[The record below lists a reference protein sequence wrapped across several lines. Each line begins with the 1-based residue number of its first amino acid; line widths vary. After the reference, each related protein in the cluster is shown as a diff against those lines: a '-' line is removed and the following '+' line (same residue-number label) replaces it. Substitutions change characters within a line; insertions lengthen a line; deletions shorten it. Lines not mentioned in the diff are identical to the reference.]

1 MLQDDRIKYNQGT
14 TDTETEDQKQ
24 MRFLMDVYQRAVDSG
39 QEEDAQKIV
48 RQINELDK
56 KMIEEKAEI
65 ADRMRK
71 ADGGSF
77 PDLNKDG
84 EVTYAD
90 VLKGRGVFQEGG
102 EIDNQMSMLMDNEQE
117 MLPDEE
123 MEDNYMDFILD
134 EALTEEEEDML
145 MSKLEQ
151 DEQLAM
157 LFDKVVEVASEFA
170 G

>member
-117 MLPDEE
+117 MLPSIERKI
-123 MEDNYMDFILD
+123 NV
-134 EALTEEEEDML
+134 TRR
-145 MSKLEQ
+145 
-151 DEQLAM
+151 
-157 LFDKVVEVASEFA
+157 
-170 G
+170 